1 MEIRYNLV
9 LENEEELPFDIDLAL
24 EKQNNEEEEVQV
36 LPPKFDYQGNKEAE
50 SKYGN
55 ITNNTTEFVKP
66 IVQSNVKPPILQLE
80 YIEPIL

>member
-36 LPPKFDYQGNKEAE
+36 LPPKFDYQGNK
-50 SKYGN
+50 
-55 ITNNTTEFVKP
+55 
-66 IVQSNVKPPILQLE
+66 
-80 YIEPIL
+80 